1 MATTV
6 VMPKMGYD
14 MTEGKIVRWLKHEGD
29 EVSRGEPV
37 ATIETEK
44 VNIDIEAYAS
54 GVLRRIVAQ
63 EGQMVPVGEPIAVIG
78 APDEEIGEVPPPKA
92 AEAGAP
98 PTPAEEAAPAWETA
112 ARAEERIKATPIAR
126 RLAEEHSIDLSR
138 VQGTGPDGRI
148 TREDVEAFIQQRDKA
163 PAAAPTP
170 SAVAPAPAVP
180 GEEVELSRMRQAI
193 ARHMADSKRTIPHFY
208 VTTTI
213 DMSEAL
219 RLRRSLNAM
228 LPEESR
234 ISINDLIIKAAAKA
248 LQKFPEF
255 NATLENGRVRYHKE
269 VNIGVAIALDE
280 GLIAPAISNCVSKSL
295 PEIAAASRDLAARA
309 RDGRLRP
316 DEYSAVTFTVSNLGM
331 YDVDNFI
338 AIINPPQ
345 SAVLAV
351 GSVMPQAV
359 VRDNQ
364 IAVAD
369 VMKMTVSADHRVTD
383 GARAAQFLQEI
394 KRHLQNPVSL
404 LV

>member
-1 MATTV
+1 
-6 VMPKMGYD
+6 
-14 MTEGKIVRWLKHEGD
+14 
-29 EVSRGEPV
+29 
-37 ATIETEK
+37 
-44 VNIDIEAYAS
+44 
-54 GVLRRIVAQ
+54 
-63 EGQMVPVGEPIAVIG
+63 
-78 APDEEIGEVPPPKA
+78 
-92 AEAGAP
+92 
-98 PTPAEEAAPAWETA
+98 
-112 ARAEERIKATPIAR
+112 
-126 RLAEEHSIDLSR
+126 
-138 VQGTGPDGRI
+138 
-148 TREDVEAFIQQRDKA
+148 
-163 PAAAPTP
+163 
-170 SAVAPAPAVP
+170 
-180 GEEVELSRMRQAI
+180 MRQAI